1 MIVGVLTL
9 FLSGGTGF
17 VGSHVARGV
26 PCPRRDLH
34 GRRAFAAGDTVT
46 MGVLVREVAAL
57 RTPRARTI
65 AVPAS
70 AVRLLGLVASLYEGV
85 ARTASTFNRDMF
97 REILQTDWLCETE
110 PFLRDLQIRPT
121 TRWQDGIRRA
131 CRWYVEARWLSSRAF
146 ASV

>member
-17 VGSHVARGV
+17 VGSHVARVFLAHGWRVRALARRPERSGLLV
-26 PCPRRDLH
+26 P
-34 GRRAFAAGDTVT
+34 G
-46 MGVLVREVAAL
+46 VAAL
-57 RTPRARTI
+57 QTPWPRTI

-70 AVRLLGLVASLYEGV
+70 AVRHLGLVAALREGF
-85 ARTASTFNRDMF
+85 ARMASTFNRDKV

-110 PFLRDLQIRPT
+110 PFLRDLQIKPT